1 MLLLSVGVVVV
12 SVAVAIVVAAYS
24 FARLRPLDPRAA
36 ALRIAAAAAALSV
49 GSAVMRLVGDRDV
62 NLVSATFPADT
73 TFVLSIGLMCVA
85 MTMTRKRLARSA
97 AGATLLA
104 GLTVATSSVL
114 LPPDA
119 ARIVLLCTLTL
130 ACGACA
136 TLALR
141 NTALPRPPRIVIAVA
156 TVFYALHC
164 ATRALAFLTN
174 GPDAV
179 FGAAPFGVSTLAAAL
194 LANAVVAAA
203 ILMLFLPVAR
213 EATAA
218 SRAWTTLTIADWR
231 LVVDAY
237 GILRAREL
245 VSDLQI
251 AIRDRD
257 PDARNARHGI
267 STTLALPM
275 PTLTTYLTYE
285 YGWQPHEIA
294 LIVERTEQRAA

>member
-1 MLLLSVGVVVV
+1 MLLLSVGIVIV

-24 FARLRPLDPRAA
+24 FARPLPLDPRAA

-49 GSAVMRLVGDRDV
+49 GSAVMRLIGDRDV
-62 NLVSATFPADT
+62 NVVSVTFPADT
-73 TFVLSIGLMCVA
+73 TFVVSIGLMCVA
-85 MTMTRKRLARSA
+85 MTMVRQRLARFA

-119 ARIVLLCTLTL
+119 ARIVLLCTLAL

-136 TLALR
+136 TLALH
-141 NTALPRPPRIVIAVA
+141 NTVLPRPPRIVIAVA
-156 TVFYALHC
+156 TAFYALHC

-174 GPDAV
+174 GSDAV
-179 FGAAPFGVSTLAAAL
+179 FGAAPFGVSSLAAAL
-194 LANAVVAAA
+194 LANALVAAA
-203 ILMLFLPVAR
+203 IVMLFLPVAR
-213 EATAA
+213 ETTAV

-245 VSDLQI
+245 VSELQI
-251 AIRDRD
+251 AVGDRD

-267 STTLALPM
+267 STTLSSPIQV
-275 PTLTTYLTYE
+275 LTTYLPYE

-294 LIVERTEQRAA
+294 LIAELTEQRAA

>member
-1 MLLLSVGVVVV
+1 MLLLSVGIVIV

-24 FARLRPLDPRAA
+24 FARPLPLDPRAA

-49 GSAVMRLVGDRDV
+49 GSAVMRLIGDRDV
-62 NLVSATFPADT
+62 NVVSVAFPADT
-73 TFVLSIGLMCVA
+73 TFVVSIGLMCVA
-85 MTMTRKRLARSA
+85 MTMVRQPLARFA

-119 ARIVLLCTLTL
+119 ARIVLLCTLAL

-136 TLALR
+136 TLALH
-141 NTALPRPPRIVIAVA
+141 NTVLPRPPRIVIAVA
-156 TVFYALHC
+156 TAFYALHC

-174 GPDAV
+174 GSDAV
-179 FGAAPFGVSTLAAAL
+179 FGAAPFGVSSLAAAL
-194 LANAVVAAA
+194 LANALVAAA
-203 ILMLFLPVAR
+203 IVMLFLPVAR
-213 EATAA
+213 ETTAV

-245 VSDLQI
+245 VSELQI
-251 AIRDRD
+251 AVRDRD
-257 PDARNARHGI
+257 PDAVTVRHGI
-267 STTLALPM
+267 STTLLSPM
-275 PTLTTYLTYE
+275 QILTTYLPYE
-285 YGWQPHEIA
+285 YGWQPHEVA
-294 LIVERTEQRAA
+294 LIDERTEQRAA

>member
-1 MLLLSVGVVVV
+1 MLLLSVGIVIV

-24 FARLRPLDPRAA
+24 FARSLPLDPRAA

-49 GSAVMRLVGDRDV
+49 GSAVMRLIGDRDV
-62 NLVSATFPADT
+62 NVVSVTFPADT
-73 TFVLSIGLMCVA
+73 TFVVSIGLMCVA
-85 MTMTRKRLARSA
+85 MTMVRQRLARFA

-119 ARIVLLCTLTL
+119 ARIVLLCTLAL

-136 TLALR
+136 TLALH
-141 NTALPRPPRIVIAVA
+141 NTVLPRPPRIVIAVA
-156 TVFYALHC
+156 TAFYALHC

-194 LANAVVAAA
+194 LANALVAAA
-203 ILMLFLPVAR
+203 IVMLFLPVAR
-213 EATAA
+213 ETTAV

-245 VSDLQI
+245 VSELQI
-251 AIRDRD
+251 AVRDRD
-257 PDARNARHGI
+257 PDAVTVRHGI
-267 STTLALPM
+267 STTLLSPM
-275 PTLTTYLTYE
+275 QILTTYLPYE
-285 YGWQPHEIA
+285 CGWQPHEVA
-294 LIVERTEQRAA
+294 LIDERTEQRAA

>member
-1 MLLLSVGVVVV
+1 MLLLSVGIVIV

-24 FARLRPLDPRAA
+24 FARPLPLDPRAA

-49 GSAVMRLVGDRDV
+49 GSAVMRLIGDRDV
-62 NLVSATFPADT
+62 NVVSVTFPADT
-73 TFVLSIGLMCVA
+73 TFVVSIGLMCVA
-85 MTMTRKRLARSA
+85 MTMVRQRLARFA

-119 ARIVLLCTLTL
+119 ARIVLLCTLAL

-136 TLALR
+136 TLALH
-141 NTALPRPPRIVIAVA
+141 NTVLPRPPRIVIAVA
-156 TVFYALHC
+156 TAFYALHC

-179 FGAAPFGVSTLAAAL
+179 FSAAPFGVSSLAAAL
-194 LANAVVAAA
+194 LANALVAAA
-203 ILMLFLPVAR
+203 IVMLFLPVAR
-213 EATAA
+213 ETTAV

-245 VSDLQI
+245 VSELQI
-251 AIRDRD
+251 AVRDRD
-257 PDARNARHGI
+257 PDAVTVRHGI
-267 STTLALPM
+267 STTLLSPM
-275 PTLTTYLTYE
+275 QILTTYLPYE
-285 YGWQPHEIA
+285 YGWQPHEVA
-294 LIVERTEQRAA
+294 LIDERTEQRAA

>member
-1 MLLLSVGVVVV
+1 MLLLSVGIVIV

-24 FARLRPLDPRAA
+24 FARPLPLDPRAA

-49 GSAVMRLVGDRDV
+49 GSAVMRLIGDRDV
-62 NLVSATFPADT
+62 NVVSVTFPADT
-73 TFVLSIGLMCVA
+73 TFVVSIGLMCVA
-85 MTMTRKRLARSA
+85 MTMVRQRLARFA

-119 ARIVLLCTLTL
+119 ARIVLLCTLAL

-136 TLALR
+136 TLALH
-141 NTALPRPPRIVIAVA
+141 NTVLPRPPRIVIAVA
-156 TVFYALHC
+156 TAFYALHC

-174 GPDAV
+174 GSDAV
-179 FGAAPFGVSTLAAAL
+179 FGAAPFGVSSLAAAL
-194 LANAVVAAA
+194 LANALVAAA
-203 ILMLFLPVAR
+203 IVMLFLPVAR
-213 EATAA
+213 ETTAV

-245 VSDLQI
+245 VSELQI
-251 AIRDRD
+251 AVRDRD
-257 PDARNARHGI
+257 PDAVTVRHGI
-267 STTLALPM
+267 STTLLSPM
-275 PTLTTYLTYE
+275 QILTTYLPYE
-285 YGWQPHEIA
+285 YGWQPHEVA
-294 LIVERTEQRAA
+294 LIDERTEQRAA